1 MSSLSQREGQV
12 RLTDRQKQLLILIA
26 EDLTAKQIAKHLK
39 ISPKTVDFHREALKR
54 KLSVRGTAGLVRYA
68 IREGIIEP

>member
-1 MSSLSQREGQV
+1 MSSRSQGDGQV

-26 EDLTAKQIAKHLK
+26 EDLTAKQIAKRLK
-39 ISPKTVDFHREALKR
+39 ISPKTVEFHRDALKS
-54 KLSVRGTAGLVRYA
+54 KLGVRGTAGLVRYA